1 MTANAIGVE
10 TLNVIKNLQ
19 QEGIDAYVAL
29 MRHSARYVDT
39 ADNDESMGLTEE
51 GKQAAYELGKALPAN
66 ALLRFFSSPVG
77 RCVETSSLIEQGYL
91 TTGGRT
97 QTNRELDALYAF
109 YVRDFQK
116 LNQINYDMD
125 NKGEWARFFRNWFE
139 GKYSPNLVDSPSQSA
154 QTMLNA
160 LVDLLGEPMVGNI
173 CISHDWNLFLIKEYF
188 LGLRPEDNEY
198 IQYLEGV
205 IIYEQNG
212 GYYITNH
219 QAEVTKLDTSGRS
232 SMSISPHC
240 AN

>member
-1 MTANAIGVE
+1 MQGNSFMTANGIGAE
-10 TLNVIKNLQ
+10 TLKVLKSLQ
-19 QEGIDAYVAL
+19 EEGIDTYVAL

-39 ADNDESMGLTEE
+39 ADDDESMGLTEE
-51 GKQAAYELGKALPAN
+51 GKQTAYDFGKALPADG
-66 ALLRFFSSPVG
+66 LLRFFSSPVG

-91 TTGGRT
+91 TRGGRT
-97 QTNRELDALYAF
+97 KTNTVLDALYAF

-116 LNQINYDMD
+116 LTQICYAMD
-125 NKGEWARFFRNWFE
+125 NKGDWVRFYRNWYE
-139 GKYSPNLVDSPSQSA
+139 GKYSPDLVDNPLQSA
-154 QTMLNA
+154 QAMLNA

-205 IIYEQNG
+205 IIYKQNG

-219 QAEVTKLDTSGRS
+219 QTEATKL
-232 SMSISPHC
+232 
-240 AN
+240 AL